1 MIANP
6 DMLRLTEAPVAAL
19 IAMLRVALG
28 LTLLSYGL
36 ISARKILPTLGLV
49 ALGLGVIFSG
59 LYI

>member
-28 LTLLSYGL
+28 LTLLSYG
-36 ISARKILPTLGLV
+36 
-49 ALGLGVIFSG
+49 
-59 LYI
+59 